1 MQEGTSFLKIIQAH
15 LASSKTV
22 LPVFDRTGLRIQR
35 ETAKADPNI
44 AVIEKM
50 VVCDQALTSQVLR
63 MANSA
68 FYKGLTKVSTINQAM
83 VRLGIREIANI
94 AMLASQ
100 KKSFRAKIPTIKKLM
115 DDLWRHSIGCAIG
128 SQWIAKRCNHQ
139 ARSQEA
145 FTAGLLHDMGK
156 LLILAVTEAI
166 SSSGKIKKLPSM
178 ELLGEVMDNF
188 HATCGYLLLK
198 KWNLPDDYCSI
209 ARDHHK
215 EETDYDDPLLM
226 IVRLA
231 NKACNKVG
239 VGIRGKEEITLAA
252 THEADQLGLSEIL
265 LAELEI
271 KLEDAQILA
280 Q

>member
-35 ETAKADPNI
+35 ETAKTDPNT

-68 FYKGLTKVSTINQAM
+68 FYKGLTKVSTVNQAM
-83 VRLGIREIANI
+83 VRLGIGEIANI

-166 SSSGKIKKLPSM
+166 SSSGKIKKLPST

-198 KWNLPDDYCSI
+198 KWNLPDDYCAI

-231 NKACNKVG
+231 NMACNKVG

-252 THEADQLGLSEIL
+252 THEADELGLSEIL